1 MARPRNRTRA
11 GATYFVTTDTWERRP
26 LFRRSAL
33 AEIVAR
39 KLVEYRDRGFY
50 LLHSYVIMP
59 ERLHAMITPGPTTSL
74 KKAIQLIKGGSSREI
89 RIATA
94 SKFPVW
100 HTGFTE
106 HQIRDSEDY
115 ANHVR
120 YIEPNPVREK
130 LTDRPEE
137 YPYSS
142 AESKVSLDPWPLA
155 SGAKAPTEEAAK
167 AAGLKPRP
175 SADH

>member
-1 MARPRNRTRA
+1 
-11 GATYFVTTDTWERRP
+11 
-26 LFRRSAL
+26 L

-59 ERLHAMITPGPTTSL
+59 EHLHAMITPGPTTSL
-74 KKAIQLIKGGSSREI
+74 EKAIQLIKGGSSREI
-89 RIATA
+89 GMATA

-100 HTGFTE
+100 HAGFTE
-106 HQIRDSEDY
+106 HQIRNSQDY

-120 YIEPNPVREK
+120 YIEQNPVRDK
-130 LTDRPEE
+130 LTHRPEE

-142 AESKVSLDPWPLA
+142 AQTRLSLDPWPPA
-155 SGAKAPTEEAAK
+155 SGAEAQGVEAAG
-167 AAGLKPRP
+167 AAGFKPRP